1 MLLLVILNAATYIIH
16 YGQQPAGKFGVEIN
30 QFIVESGFGTSSE
43 LQVFV
48 LDDNGRKLSLGM
60 YYNAKFNRIG
70 GISTSFHKLLRNH
83 KKYPSQMLEPYFFYN
98 FIYRRTIITEP
109 KISDNYMVAVG
120 TYKSIEHHVGIGLR
134 ATIIKS
140 VYLTTELGYGIYLG
154 SIMKPSKPDPVLNE
168 SYGTSGTGALV
179 KIGLGT
185 FF

>member
-1 MLLLVILNAATYIIH
+1 
-16 YGQQPAGKFGVEIN
+16 
-30 QFIVESGFGTSSE
+30 
-43 LQVFV
+43 
-48 LDDNGRKLSLGM
+48 
-60 YYNAKFNRIG
+60 
-70 GISTSFHKLLRNH
+70 
-83 KKYPSQMLEPYFFYN
+83 MLEPYFFYN

-120 TYKSIEHHVGIGLR
+120 TYKSMEHHVGIGLR